1 MKKDLKNIAN
11 NDPLFM
17 MTASNAHILII
28 FLLLCDERTNTIAG
42 LSQFNPALAR
52 RVIILR
58 SLLRSFNFI
67 SYPDSLLRGG

>member
-11 NDPLFM
+11 NAPLFM

-42 LSQFNPALAR
+42 LSQFNPALA
-52 RVIILR
+52 
-58 SLLRSFNFI
+58 
-67 SYPDSLLRGG
+67 DE